1 MDTKHRPLWNRESRT
16 SYWSA
21 KEEAEQRAA
30 ERQQGQHTARA
41 LAQVWAGLSAGERAA
56 MERLLTSGCN
66 SVVGLYEDE
75 LLGGLVSKGLL
86 QVPPGVGTLLMR
98 KMETTFTVPEAV
110 WSELTGRR
118 DEFLPDPADRLDSSE
133 GG

>member
-1 MDTKHRPLWNRESRT
+1 MATKRRPLWNRDNQL

-21 KEEAEQRAA
+21 KEAA
-30 ERQQGQHTARA
+30 ELRASDRQQGQHTARA
-41 LAQVWAGLSAGERAA
+41 LARVWAGLNARERAV
-56 MERLLTSGCN
+56 MERLLTSGRN

-75 LLGGLVSKGLL
+75 LLDGLVSKGLL

-98 KMETTFTVPEAV
+98 EMETTFTVPSAV
-110 WSELTGRR
+110 WRELTGRK
-118 DEFLPDPADRLDSSE
+118 DEFLLGPSE